1 MQTSEFSYSLDRSH
15 WPVVDRRETGRTQRL
30 KKGKKKK
37 KNPQKNFRALDF
49 HDREKKRKKKKKH
62 ENGQARKTGGKRH
75 NEINWYDSSCT
86 SYKLRSSEPAGHT
99 LASNLKQK
107 LKTEIIIFVQV

>member
-37 KNPQKNFRALDF
+37 KTRRRTFALSTF
-49 HDREKKRKKKKKH
+49 TTEKKKKKH

>member
-30 KKGKKKK
+30 KKRKKKK

-49 HDREKKRKKKKKH
+49 HDREKKKKH